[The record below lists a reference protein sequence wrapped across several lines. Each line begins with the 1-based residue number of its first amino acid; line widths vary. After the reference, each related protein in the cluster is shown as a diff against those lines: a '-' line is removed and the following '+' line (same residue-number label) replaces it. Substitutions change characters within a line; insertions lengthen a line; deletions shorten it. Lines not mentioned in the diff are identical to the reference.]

1 MAFREMR
8 PDGLHGPPPWELA
21 APTWPAA
28 PQETEPAGAG
38 VAEGQLLAGDVYYL
52 RLYEERGRD
61 FDATILLYR
70 PVD

>member
-1 MAFREMR
+1 MR
-8 PDGLHGPPPWELA
+8 KLGGPVPLGDGGSAGDPERRA
-21 APTWPAA
+21 GDPTSLLGS
-28 PQETEPAGAG
+28 PAGAG
-38 VAEGQLLAGDVYYL
+38 VAEGQLLAGDAYYL